1 MERWFKIQE
10 NLNDILFEVM
20 QIENNAFVEEAKN
33 IYELGI
39 ENTVEGLFFS
49 QYLSFNHL
57 DEGGK
62 TLFRRYVDKHPESSL
77 SLVTDLRFSVYEV
90 KKYPAGMGLKDLYTK
105 QDFLIQ
111 GEEELLE
118 GDIVVAMLV
127 SIGSDHF
134 INEGYMLFP
143 SQYKDTFMKGIMEK
157 YNEFCRSKG
166 SVDLEAFI
174 KGQPLIIMKFV
185 EILNNVEQDAYEAEE
200 DYLVYQTVFLVGDLA
215 KAKEKI
221 KSDSDFEI
229 TLEESGFLVTRLF
242 MDKGTDAEN
251 LIAEIVMDGN
261 RIEIEALDEFRQN
274 MAKAKIESLLEDLA
288 VHFKDEVVSMDDL
301 F

>member
-10 NLNDILFEVM
+10 DLNDILFEVM
-20 QIENNAFVEEAKN
+20 QIENNTFVEEAKN

-39 ENTVEGLFFS
+39 ENAVEGLFFS

-57 DEGGK
+57 DSQDK
-62 TLFRRYVDKHPESSL
+62 TLFDRYIEKHPESAL
-77 SLVTDLRFSVYEV
+77 NLVTDLRFSIYEV

-105 QDFLIQ
+105 QDFLLK

-118 GDIVVAMLV
+118 GDIVAALLV
-127 SIGSDHF
+127 SIGTDHF

-143 SQYKDTFMKGIMEK
+143 NQYKDTFMKGIMEK

-166 SVDLEAFI
+166 ALDLETFI
-174 KGQPLIIMKFV
+174 KEQPLVIMKFV

-200 DYLVYQTVFLVGDLA
+200 DYLVYQTVFLVGDLS
-215 KAKEKI
+215 KAKEIIREDK
-221 KSDSDFEI
+221 DFEI
-229 TLEESGFLVTRLF
+229 TLDESGFLVTRLF
-242 MDKGTDAEN
+242 MDKGTEDEN
-251 LIAEIVMDGN
+251 LIAEIVLDGN
-261 RIEIEALDEFRQN
+261 RVEIEALDEFRQN
-274 MAKAKIESLLEDLA
+274 MAKAKIETLLGSLA